1 MFISQLVY
9 LLVIPIVRT
18 VCNLPIG
25 VSQRLEEHFYRRGN
39 EQKILEICVLFLVVF
54 RRAANQHLLSLS
66 SKVMLYF
73 SDLQASAQPAA
84 SVLYLEF
91 LRRK

>member
-1 MFISQLVY
+1 MRDLRIVLV
-9 LLVIPIVRT
+9 L
-18 VCNLPIG
+18 
-25 VSQRLEEHFYRRGN
+25 
-39 EQKILEICVLFLVVF
+39 F

-73 SDLQASAQPAA
+73 SDLRASAQPAA

-91 LRRK
+91 LRRKCTFVQVLTVESLLIEFEQILQTYQHNVYILFRA